1 MKRRQ
6 VFRYSLSFFLGL
18 NLVYL
23 KSKSVKSE
31 NAPDSGDGNNLIT
44 SVSGIIPSGLSL
56 KFFQNVLSPNETFN
70 NYYSHFV
77 KEGFKLETDSMRFID
92 IQNSSKKPFFFTQL
106 SGRKEFESEKTMLV
120 QSVNL
125 SSVYT
130 GKGLLNFGASGAVF
144 TNKFSYDNPLIQAF
158 VLYPSSDNLSEHE
171 KIERDFLEK
180 ESPEVIANKIREL
193 KRKSIPE
200 TVNGNFLD
208 EIKNNERLDLDTS
221 VFVDSIDNFVFL
233 LLSIQIDIES
243 FIKEFNHSDKYILE
257 KFSQVIDIFIEEVF
271 SQIIDIFVD
280 DEYKAEIEKSKKLF
294 GITTEITIASLPEA
308 SYGPL
313 AGPPLLPLWILLLLL
328 RRRPRPKPKPKPPV
342 TPPVTPPPK
351 PPVTPPV
358 TPPPKPPGPTPPV
371 TPPPKPPGPTPPVPP
386 KPTLPTLTTTLV
398 ILGTIADVI
407 AIGTFLYDCYKEE
420 KKQPINIKKKTTI
433 KFNWNPN
440 DGFTFEIIKEQ
451 EEVTYG
457 TPFSVVTP
465 IQNSNCNCK

>member
-6 VFRYSLSFFLGL
+6 LFRYSLSFFLGL

-31 NAPDSGDGNNLIT
+31 NSPDSGDGNNLIIT
-44 SVSGIIPSGLSL
+44 SVSGMIPSGLSL

-77 KEGFKLETDSMRFID
+77 NEGFKFETDSMRFID

-200 TVNGNFLD
+200 TVNGNSLD

-233 LLSIQIDIES
+233 LLSIEIDIES
-243 FIKEFNHSDKYILE
+243 FIREFNHSDKYILE

-271 SQIIDIFVD
+271 SQIIDIFVE

-294 GITTEITIASLPEA
+294 GITTGITIASLPEA

-313 AGPPLLPLWILLLLL
+313 AGGPLVPLWILLLLL
-328 RRRPRPKPKPKPPV
+328 RRTPRPRPR
-342 TPPVTPPPK
+342 

-371 TPPPKPPGPTPPVPP
+371 TPPKPTPPVTPP
-386 KPTLPTLTTTLV
+386 PTLPTLTTTLV

-420 KKQPINIKKKTTI
+420 KKQPINTKKKTTI
-433 KFNWNPN
+433 RLNWNQN
-440 DGFTFEIIKEQ
+440 DGFTFEIINEE

-457 TPFSVVTP
+457 PPFSVVTP